1 MQVVIIEDEHRT
13 ADNLAETILRVE
25 PGIHIKALLYS
36 VGEAVH
42 YFRQNEQPDL
52 IFSDIQLGDGLSFEI
67 FKTVSLSTPV
77 VFCTAY
83 NEYALNAF
91 KANGI
96 DYILKPFG
104 RDTIVKALSR
114 YKTLQ
119 RNFFR
124 TNTGY
129 ELISELFVS
138 KKDPQN
144 ISILVRKKDKIVP
157 VHIHDIA
164 LFYIENE
171 ITQLVTFN
179 REVYTLNKTLDE
191 LEEITS
197 YHFYRANRQYL
208 INRKAIKDATQ
219 WFHRKLI
226 INLVPPFTTAEPI
239 TVSKVKAVEFINWLS
254 GEALSPYVNI
264 ATLNKQVF

>member
-25 PGIHIKALLYS
+25 PGIHVKALLYS

-67 FKTVSLSTPV
+67 FKTVSVSTPV

-83 NEYALNAF
+83 DEYALHAF

-104 RDTIVKALSR
+104 KNTIAQALAR

-119 RNFFR
+119 HNFFR
-124 TNTGY
+124 NNASY
-129 ELISELFVS
+129 ELISELLGS
-138 KKDPQN
+138 KKNPQN

-157 VHIHDIA
+157 VHISDIA

-171 ITQLVTFN
+171 ATQLVTLN
-179 REVYTLNKTLDE
+179 QEVYTLNKTLDD
-191 LEEITS
+191 LAEITS

-239 TVSKVKAVEFINWLS
+239 TVSKVKAVEFMNWLS
-254 GEALSPYVNI
+254 GDALSLREHP
-264 ATLNKQVF
+264 ALNKQNF